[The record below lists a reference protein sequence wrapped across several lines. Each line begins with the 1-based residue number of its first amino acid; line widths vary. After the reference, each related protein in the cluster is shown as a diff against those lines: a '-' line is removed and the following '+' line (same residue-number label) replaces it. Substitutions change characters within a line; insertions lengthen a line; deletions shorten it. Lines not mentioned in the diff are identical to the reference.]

1 MEWKLGDKPYTDCS
15 FSPEYEVFV
24 PNAHNEEDDYPCK
37 IGRVRS
43 YDSWEEQGKA
53 LWSISHIGCPSERF
67 FDYESKV
74 SQRPVFNTK
83 EDAAAGLFMIWSAM
97 EANQCPPDVARYLNE
112 ESIVLSRAEHALRRE
127 FHTLQHKRGL
137 LTILAKTHGLKVLVA
152 KEDSSES
159 VRALSTFLDE
169 HIDTLYEVFGKD
181 GARSLRALIANVVE
195 EIDPQAALDF

>member
-1 MEWKLGDKPYTDCS
+1 MEWKLGEKPYIDSS

-24 PNAHNEEDDYPCK
+24 CNDKDDDYPDK
-37 IGRVRS
+37 IGRVRLYPS
-43 YDSWEEQGKA
+43 REEERKPSWG
-53 LWSISHIGCPSERF
+53 ISHVGLRSEWV

-74 SQRPVFNTK
+74 SQRPAFNTK

-97 EANQCPPDVARYLNE
+97 EANPCPPDIARYLDG
-112 ESIVLSRAEHALRRE
+112 ESRDLSRAEGALRE
-127 FHTLQHKRGL
+127 QFYTLQHKRISL
-137 LTILAKTHGLKVLVA
+137 SALAKKHGLKVLNGKKDA
-152 KEDSSES
+152 GES
-159 VRALSTFLDE
+159 IKALSTFLDE